1 MGDNPDR
8 IYHFYGVAHIADII
22 NEEEHATA
30 AGYASRREVRSVL
43 ADGSLYHLVNCIQK
57 FAVNCS
63 WFQETFGELP
73 NGADESTVKRNARAY
88 TMMLLGT
95 QLFGDKSG
103 SRIHIRWLSYV
114 ARLEDMGGYSWGS
127 ATLSWLSRCMCR
139 MANGHMIQTLC
150 RFHGSYRRPINDTNF
165 SVTIAVDIN
174 GERRG
179 GHMLILMCSNR
190 QSGTDE
196 DAPTGLKLEQ
206 VAVTGVWV
214 FQFEPPELET
224 T

>member
-114 ARLEDMGGYSWGS
+114 ARLEDMGGFRPFVDFMDLIGALSMIPTSLSPLRLTSTANDGE
-127 ATLSWLSRCMCR
+127 AT
-139 MANGHMIQTLC
+139 
-150 RFHGSYRRPINDTNF
+150 
-165 SVTIAVDIN
+165 
-174 GERRG
+174 
-179 GHMLILMCSNR
+179 CS
-190 QSGTDE
+190 S
-196 DAPTGLKLEQ
+196 
-206 VAVTGVWV
+206 
-214 FQFEPPELET
+214 
-224 T
+224 